1 MSERDRERERER
13 EIKLLLYRA
22 VCTPQSPWHQY
33 FQDEELK
40 RIIQTDVVRTFP
52 DELYFAQD
60 YVR

>member
-1 MSERDRERERER
+1 MFELL
-13 EIKLLLYRA
+13 KLLLYPS
-22 VCTPQSPWHQY
+22 VCTLQSPWHQY

-40 RIIQTDVVRTFP
+40 RTIQTDVVRTFP